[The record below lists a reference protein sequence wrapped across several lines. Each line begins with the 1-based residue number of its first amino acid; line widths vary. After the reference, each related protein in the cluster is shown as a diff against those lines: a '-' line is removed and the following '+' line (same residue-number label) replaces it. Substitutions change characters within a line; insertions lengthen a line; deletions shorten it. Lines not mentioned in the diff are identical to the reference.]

1 MSRSLARWN
10 DDGAKI
16 GRLSTLLTSA
26 GVWYQRFDM
35 VSRLGA
41 QQQQQ
46 QQRLSE
52 LAVLFCATR
61 EESTLAALME

>member
-46 QQRLSE
+46 QRLSE
-52 LAVLFCATR
+52 LALLFGATR